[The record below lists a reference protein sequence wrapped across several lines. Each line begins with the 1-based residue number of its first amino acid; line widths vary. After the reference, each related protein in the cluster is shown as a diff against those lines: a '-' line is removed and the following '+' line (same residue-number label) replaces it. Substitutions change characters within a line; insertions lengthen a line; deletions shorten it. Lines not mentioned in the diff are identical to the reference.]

1 MNGVERVKAICKER
15 KIPFSKLEKDLGY
28 GNGYIGQLRRGVFP
42 SDRLVEIADY
52 LGVTTEYILTGE
64 NEKSAPTAFGESAIY
79 CDIKLTKAERELIQ
93 KFRQLDQRGQSSV
106 LNTLE
111 HEYAALPGEKA
122 PPAAKN
128 A

>member
-1 MNGVERVKAICKER
+1 MNGVDRVKAICKER

-64 NEKSAPTAFGESAIY
+64 NEKSAPTVFGESAIY

-93 KFRQLDQRGQSSV
+93 KFRRLDQRGQSAV
-106 LNTLE
+106 LNILD
-111 HEYAALPGEKA
+111 HEYSSLPGET
-122 PPAAKN
+122 PATRQQA
-128 A
+128 

>member
-1 MNGVERVKAICKER
+1 MNGVDRVKAICKER

-64 NEKSAPTAFGESAIY
+64 SEKSAPTTFGESAIY

-93 KFRQLDQRGQSSV
+93 KFRRLDQRGQAAV
-106 LNTLE
+106 LNTLD
-111 HEYAALPGEKA
+111 HEYRL
-122 PPAAKN
+122 
-128 A
+128 